1 MKAIFYNNKSDE
13 RYMNK
18 NLETLK
24 WGQQEI
30 TEVPIQLIEPCD
42 VIRPRLKLSS
52 DLVTKNCNYVQIEE
66 LGRYYFIRSWTT
78 ENGYIYVDCE
88 VDVLYTFRTYIQKE
102 NVIVARQRDY
112 YDRYLE
118 DDKIKVENYE
128 CVRTLQFPQGF
139 SSLNIILGVVGKTS
153 TSNS

>member
-1 MKAIFYNNKSDE
+1 MKAIFYYNKSDE

-18 NLETLK
+18 ELEVLK
-24 WGQQEI
+24 WGQQEL
-30 TEVPIQLIEPCD
+30 TEIPIQVIEPSN
-42 VIRPRLKLSS
+42 VIRPRLRLSS
-52 DLVTKNCNYVQIEE
+52 NLVTQNANYVYVEE
-66 LGRYYFIRSWTT
+66 LGRYYYIRNWSM

-88 VDVLYTFRTYIQKE
+88 VDVLYTFRTYISKE

-118 DDKIKVENYE
+118 DDKIKAENYE
-128 CVRTLQFPQGF
+128 CVRTLQFPSGF
-139 SSLNIILGVVGKTS
+139 SSLNIILGVVGKT